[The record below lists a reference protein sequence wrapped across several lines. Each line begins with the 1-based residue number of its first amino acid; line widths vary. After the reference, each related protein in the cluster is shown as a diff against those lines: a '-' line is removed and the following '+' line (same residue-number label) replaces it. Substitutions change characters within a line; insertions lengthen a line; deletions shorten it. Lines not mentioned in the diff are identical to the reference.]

1 MPVAEKPP
9 LDEALLIHYGKR
21 GMKWGVRNVRPD
33 EAQRK
38 ARFGPKAK
46 KIALGVAA
54 VGGAVAAGYI
64 LSRNGDMKISAGGL
78 TDPSSPLYSTMTA
91 GKQAA
96 SYTMS
101 NKRAM
106 STSVSA
112 LPSGQKLS
120 ASPAISRA
128 INRSASAT
136 RVSDRA
142 SRLTS
147 AAKRAGFDLGDL
159 NAVRDAMNDPN
170 FVWEF

>member
-1 MPVAEKPP
+1 MIHDLKPP
-9 LDEALLIHYGKR
+9 LNEELLIHYGKR

-33 EAQRK
+33 EAERK

-106 STSVSA
+106 STPVSA
-112 LPSGQKLS
+112 LPSGRKMS
-120 ASPAISRA
+120 TSPAISRA
-128 INRSASAT
+128 IRSKAT
-136 RVSDRA
+136 S
-142 SRLTS
+142 SQSGNILN
-147 AAKRAGFDLGDL
+147 LGDL
-159 NAVRDAMNDPN
+159 NAVREAMNDPN